1 MSPLG
6 SVIPSQQGPTW
17 KPHSGGAGAGGGSGG
32 DCSGAGTCGRSGL
45 ERWVNSGW
53 PGNELLHGNLR
64 ALADI
69 SPSQYAMAPLL
80 SMHLKDFGR
89 NSMWFQL

>member
-1 MSPLG
+1 MDDSPLG

-45 ERWVNSGW
+45 ERWVNSG
-53 PGNELLHGNLR
+53 
-64 ALADI
+64 
-69 SPSQYAMAPLL
+69 
-80 SMHLKDFGR
+80 
-89 NSMWFQL
+89 